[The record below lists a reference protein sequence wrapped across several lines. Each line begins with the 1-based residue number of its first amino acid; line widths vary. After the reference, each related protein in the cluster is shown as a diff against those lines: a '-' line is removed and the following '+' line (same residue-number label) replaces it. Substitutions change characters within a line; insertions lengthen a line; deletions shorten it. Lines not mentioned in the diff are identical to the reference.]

1 MEEIKW
7 LFTVLKELSNNE
19 EFSEEMLKSLFL
31 SITTFHMG
39 LSTRCQRSYHDMS
52 VNIEAILKKELE
64 QIIFHLLL
72 KKYKD
77 QGDEKLRMNSTMLS
91 WMIYGA
97 SIDWKVRVK

>member
-1 MEEIKW
+1 
-7 LFTVLKELSNNE
+7 
-19 EFSEEMLKSLFL
+19 
-31 SITTFHMG
+31 
-39 LSTRCQRSYHDMS
+39 MS